1 MIIANDPERKQFIHE
16 APDGLVP
23 LSYITQDLWP
33 KLGFLPIDPENPGV
47 ALIAEYILNELILKN
62 SDSLNKLNLQHLKE
76 LFCNDDVEEEEED
89 AEQSMGDNEPRRGLT
104 KQAKEVEE
112 NYSDESEGDDFRA
125 MDIGQLRKQ

>member
-1 MIIANDPERKQFIHE
+1 
-16 APDGLVP
+16 
-23 LSYITQDLWP
+23 LWP